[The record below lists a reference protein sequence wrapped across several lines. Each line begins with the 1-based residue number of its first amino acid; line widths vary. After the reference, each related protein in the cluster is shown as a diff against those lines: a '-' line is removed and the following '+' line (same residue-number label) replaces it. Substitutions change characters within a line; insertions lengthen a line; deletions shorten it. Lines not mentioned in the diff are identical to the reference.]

1 MSRPASVR
9 LVAHPLP
16 DLIGFLQRSDCPL
29 PPATCWRLVA
39 IVDRMQQQ
47 PDGTFACDLT
57 DAELAT
63 VLRVGSERQV
73 RRLLSPRAEPVERLW
88 GPYPRLVTWH
98 RRVLA
103 LDGVDAPVHHQPR
116 TFVWHGVTRTADE
129 IAAESAEPARLVNLA
144 DAALLAQQ
152 QQEQSEPEGYAE
164 MREACI
170 GDLRRDPDPEDV
182 LRQWERVGRM
192 VPIVARLRAD
202 ADVQAI
208 LERAKP
214 KPVLASALDALPDLT
229 RY

>member
-73 RRLLSPRAEPVERLW
+73 RRLLSPRAEPVERLC

-116 TFVWHGVTRTADE
+116 TFVWHGDTRTADE
-129 IAAESAEPARLVNLA
+129 IRSERERAAEALPAEPSDYQSRRIPLV
-144 DAALLAQQ
+144 AALR
-152 QQEQSEPEGYAE
+152 Y
-164 MREACI
+164 
-170 GDLRRDPDPEDV
+170 DPFPAKM
-182 LRQWERVGRM
+182 LGAWERMEGMAR
-192 VPIVARLRAD
+192 IVACLRTD
-202 ADVQAI
+202 AEVLAI
-208 LERAKP
+208 LSEKAG
-214 KPVLASALDALPDLT
+214 
-229 RY
+229 